1 MANGYFLPHY
11 SLLVLRLAQVMKN
24 RMDQWGRNIGLEDEG
39 RMLQI
44 TLREDHGSLP
54 LHRQIVD
61 QIRFQIEQGE
71 IDPGMQLPS
80 SRNLALELGIARG
93 TVVFAY
99 EELCAAGLCESC
111 VGRGTIVKR
120 PADQRRRPVK
130 TRAANSPRRRLLNAP
145 DEPINLDPRE
155 LTLLP
160 SIADISHLPITALRR
175 SFDRTLRY
183 PSHLKSFTESMGDPM
198 LRRLI
203 SEKILPD
210 RGIEAHANEVLI
222 VPGTQYGA
230 VLIALTLA
238 KSRRRL
244 HFGAPGY
251 LDIARNFARFGFD
264 LKQHP
269 VDTDGIALA
278 NSKLGKDDVLYVMP
292 EHHFPQCVTLSDSR
306 RAKIQTAIHRDNLI
320 VIEDDYD
327 SEYYY
332 DRLPQPALKANDRC
346 GGVIYLGTFSKTL
359 FNSLRLGYV
368 VAEPSLI
375 QEMATLHWSLS
386 RGTSGVLQR
395 WVAELLDEGTI
406 TRHIR
411 RMRTVYRRKRD
422 RIANLLRRE
431 FSDWHF
437 KPPSGGLQFF
447 LNLGSPERA
456 EQVIRICR
464 DKRLRI
470 ALPSNYV
477 MDGQSDQKFLV
488 LGFGSVPLAQIEATL
503 LEIKRALAS

>member
-1 MANGYFLPHY
+1 
-11 SLLVLRLAQVMKN
+11 
-24 RMDQWGRNIGLEDEG
+24 
-39 RMLQI
+39 MLQI

-54 LHRQIVD
+54 LHRQIAD

-71 IDPGMQLPS
+71 IDGGTLLPP
-80 SRNLALELGIARG
+80 SRNLARELGIARG
-93 TVVFAY
+93 TVVIAY
-99 EELCAAGLCESC
+99 EELCAAGLCESR
-111 VGRGTIVKR
+111 VGRGTMVRRLTDEK
-120 PADQRRRPVK
+120 RRPVQA
-130 TRAANSPRRRLLNAP
+130 RAIASPRHRLLSVP
-145 DEPINLDPRE
+145 DEPVNLDPRE
-155 LTLLP
+155 LSLLP

-183 PSHLKSFTESMGDPM
+183 PAHLKSFTESTGDPV

-203 SEKILPD
+203 CEQILPE
-210 RGIEAHANEVLI
+210 RGIKAHPNEVLI

-244 HFGAPGY
+244 HFGVPGY

-269 VDTDGIALA
+269 VDSDGIALPVSDLRE
-278 NSKLGKDDVLYVMP
+278 NDVLYIMP
-292 EHHFPQCVTLSDSR
+292 EHHFPQCVTLSDAR
-306 RAKIQTAIHRDNLI
+306 RAKIRTAVQRSNLL

-332 DRLPQPALKANDRC
+332 DRQPQPALKASDTS

-368 VAEPSLI
+368 VAESSLI
-375 QEMATLHWSLS
+375 REMATLHWSLS

-431 FSDWHF
+431 FPDWHF

-447 LNLGSPERA
+447 LDLGSPEDA
-456 EQVIRICR
+456 THVIGICR
-464 DKRLRI
+464 EKRLRI
-470 ALPSNYV
+470 APPSNYV
-477 MDGQSDQKFLV
+477 MSSESEQQFLV
-488 LGFGSVPLAQIEATL
+488 LGFGSVPLAQIESTL
-503 LEIKRALAS
+503 LEIKHALAD